1 MFFKVWVSLVVFTL
15 NTAFD
20 YHFLWM
26 KVNEHNELMSKCSKA
41 QSGADLIS
49 KVVLISLEMNESI
62 RGWG

>member
-1 MFFKVWVSLVVFTL
+1 MFFKVWVSLVVFAL

-26 KVNEHNELMSKCSKA
+26 KVNVHNGLMSKCSKA
-41 QSGADLIS
+41 QSGTNLIS